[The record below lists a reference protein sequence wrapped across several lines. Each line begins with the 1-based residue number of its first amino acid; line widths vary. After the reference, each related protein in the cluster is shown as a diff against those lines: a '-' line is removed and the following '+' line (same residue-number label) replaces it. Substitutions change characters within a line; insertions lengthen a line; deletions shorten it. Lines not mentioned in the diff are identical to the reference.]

1 MVALRRRQK
10 ICEDTSRYCSVLSG
24 IATKRNDGARPLASA
39 VSIEF
44 VTETA
49 SKEDKMRART
59 GGSAGLPSQMRRKV
73 KLDPKWPEHPELS
86 RVMTLREVAAYL
98 QVHPCTIYGLLKQHK
113 IPAFRVGGDWRF
125 SIQAIDRWL
134 LQQQKAYRQ

>member
-1 MVALRRRQK
+1 
-10 ICEDTSRYCSVLSG
+10 
-24 IATKRNDGARPLASA
+24 
-39 VSIEF
+39 
-44 VTETA
+44 
-49 SKEDKMRART
+49 MRART

-73 KLDPKWPEHPELS
+73 KPDPKWPEHPELS